1 MKKKE
6 WNEGL
11 NHLDPDLVEKYVE
24 QKDMFKQKRMSKKI
38 WIRWGAVAASFCLIF
53 GCILTFGIINF
64 GSMHQYDYIA
74 LEIGTFDADDGGN
87 HTSEFALWD
96 ESKTNYHQDAKADE
110 KASIIFNGITYF
122 GDYQRSAI
130 KIPNLYTSHRYK
142 GDKVYFEVNSITGE
156 LASITFVYEPSV
168 TASMSQEQCKKIA
181 DSIADDYISI
191 VEYRVDITE
200 QSIESNYLY
209 TFTYYR
215 EVSGY
220 KTADS
225 LTISID
231 GNGNISSFG
240 KAMLGSFDEIE
251 SVSVD
256 DKKAKN
262 TIDAKLESIY
272 RGNSKR
278 KSHSVDNVVLI
289 KLDDGTCAFLYTVDN
304 QFEDAELSYG
314 SRVQI
319 LMKTSHTGRKK

>member
-1 MKKKE
+1 MKKLKFISLITI
-6 WNEGL
+6 GVL
-11 NHLDPDLVEKYVE
+11 LLTSVVGCGMSSE
-24 QKDMFKQKRMSKKI
+24 QE
-38 WIRWGAVAASFCLIF
+38 A
-53 GCILTFGIINF
+53 
-64 GSMHQYDYIA
+64 DYIA
-74 LEIGTFDADDGGN
+74 LEIGTFDAEDGGL
-87 HTSEFALWD
+87 HTSEFAIWD
-96 ESKTNYHQDAKADE
+96 ENQTNYHQDAKAAE
-110 KASIIFNGITYF
+110 NVSVTFNGTSYS
-122 GDYQRSAI
+122 GSYQRSVT
-130 KIPNLYTSHRYK
+130 KVPNLYVSHRYK
-142 GDKVYFEVNSITGE
+142 GDKVFFEVNGTTGE
-156 LASITFVYEPSV
+156 LTSITFVYEPSE
-168 TASMSQEQCKKIA
+168 ASSLSQDQCRTIA
-181 DSIADDYISI
+181 DSIVDEYID
-191 VEYRVDITE
+191 VDEYCIAVTSQPIY
-200 QSIESNYLY
+200 SNCLY

-231 GNGNISSFG
+231 GNGNVSSFG

-256 DKKAKN
+256 NKKAKN

>member
-1 MKKKE
+1 MKKLKFISLITL
-6 WNEGL
+6 GVL
-11 NHLDPDLVEKYVE
+11 LLTSVVGCGMISE
-24 QKDMFKQKRMSKKI
+24 QE
-38 WIRWGAVAASFCLIF
+38 A
-53 GCILTFGIINF
+53 
-64 GSMHQYDYIA
+64 DYIA
-74 LEIGTFDADDGGN
+74 LEIGTFDADDGGL
-87 HTSEFALWD
+87 HTSEFAIWD
-96 ESKTNYHQDAKADE
+96 ENQTNYHQDAKAAE
-110 KASIIFNGITYF
+110 NVSVTFNGTSYS
-122 GDYQRSAI
+122 GNYQRSAT
-130 KIPNLYTSHRYK
+130 KVPNLYVSHRYK
-142 GDKVYFEVNSITGE
+142 GDKVFFEVNGTTGE
-156 LASITFVYEPSV
+156 LTSITFVYEPSE
-168 TASMSQEQCKKIA
+168 SSSLSQDQCRTIA
-181 DSIADDYISI
+181 DSIVDDYIN
-191 VEYRVDITE
+191 VDEYCITVNS
-200 QSIESNYLY
+200 QPIHSNCLY